1 MYKVIV
7 KVFENGSK
15 EAKFLKYRNVRHL
28 NKLIDYLESKGYT
41 VDYLNVYSQKT
52 LEKIY
57 SANRKQLQ
65 NGVEL

>member
-7 KVFENGSK
+7 KVFENGAK
-15 EAKFLKYRNVRHL
+15 DAKFLKYRNVRHL
-28 NKLIDYLESKGYT
+28 NKLIEYLESKGYT

-57 SANRKQLQ
+57 AGNRKQLQ